1 MKTEGIAMFFE
12 SEYRRSAMEKW
23 QSSRA
28 ETEREIAEDWKHA
41 YHQAERWF
49 ERSRTRLQSLFS
61 YGRSYNRY
69 E

>member
-1 MKTEGIAMFFE
+1 MFFE
-12 SEYRRSAMEKW
+12 SEYRRQAMEKW

-28 ETEREIAEDWKHA
+28 ETEREIAEDWAKS
-41 YHQAERWF
+41 QAQAN
-49 ERSRTRLQSLFS
+49 SLLQRLRGRLHSFFS